1 MNSFLSVAGVHLEED
16 WGGGRGR
23 LRRLRNFCSLQ
34 NLAVA
39 KTKTCWEKFASSPT
53 RLWPNSVQHQV
64 QVLACIDFKW
74 PWCCSFVHNIC
85 GNDFSTCVQVLLF
98 SSHFSNSFMWDCLD
112 VALNIYFVLSA
123 LLTSNEVAFILINV
137 VKSPFGHKIMFRV
150 NQISE
155 PGVAH
160 MLITSILD
168 KLSWARMPGD
178 LSSNGQILLSLRRQI
193 FQPN

>member
-1 MNSFLSVAGVHLEED
+1 MLGEICQFSNTIVTK
-16 WGGGRGR
+16 
-23 LRRLRNFCSLQ
+23 FCP
-34 NLAVA
+34 
-39 KTKTCWEKFASSPT
+39 TSSPGFGMH
-53 RLWPNSVQHQV
+53 RLQVTVVLFFCTQH
-64 QVLACIDFKW
+64 LWSRFMWKW
-74 PWCCSFVHNIC
+74 FLNLCSSAPVFFPFLQFFHVGLPRCCS
-85 GNDFSTCVQVLLF
+85 
-98 SSHFSNSFMWDCLD
+98 
-112 VALNIYFVLSA
+112 LNIYFVLSA
-123 LLTSNEVAFILINV
+123 LLTSNEVAFILITV

>member
-1 MNSFLSVAGVHLEED
+1 MLGEICQFSNTIVTK
-16 WGGGRGR
+16 
-23 LRRLRNFCSLQ
+23 FCP
-34 NLAVA
+34 
-39 KTKTCWEKFASSPT
+39 TSSPGFGMH
-53 RLWPNSVQHQV
+53 RLQV
-64 QVLACIDFKW
+64 TV
-74 PWCCSFVHNIC
+74 CCSSVHNICDHGSC

-123 LLTSNEVAFILINV
+123 LLTSDEVAFILITV

-155 PGVAH
+155 PGVA
-160 MLITSILD
+160 LTSILD

-178 LSSNGQILLSLRRQI
+178 LSSNGFYSA
-193 FQPN
+193 